1 MPSLV
6 PRISDKTRFLDAF
19 WRIWRCW
26 VYLGHSRRIWFLVS
40 RVSSLHG
47 HAVGS
52 GERGRK
58 EFLNS
63 PVYVWPVRHCST
75 RPNTSRLFLSFSKCL
90 VGFRDGFSRFAMA
103 NLPTFGECFHSICQ
117 SLRTDDL
124 ARLLAFEWVALNGI
138 WQPSSVASLASWSA
152 LSLPSIPQWLG
163 HQEIETLRFSWV
175 SRSGLM
181 IWWNLIAKNWAVL
194 GLGSTGPTVSWILCE
209 KMCLPA
215 ELT

>member
-103 NLPTFGECFHSICQ
+103 KGLSFAFIVPLAHWFFFSLHLSYVCRFIVEERSTSVIKIRMPKKARNTFWK
-117 SLRTDDL
+117 L
-124 ARLLAFEWVALNGI
+124 
-138 WQPSSVASLASWSA
+138 
-152 LSLPSIPQWLG
+152 
-163 HQEIETLRFSWV
+163 EINR
-175 SRSGLM
+175 
-181 IWWNLIAKNWAVL
+181 
-194 GLGSTGPTVSWILCE
+194 P
-209 KMCLPA
+209 
-215 ELT
+215 